1 MSLAQEIED
10 RFKEALKSQEKTR
23 ISALRMLRSALKYKE
38 VERRRPLEDP
48 EVVSVIKG
56 LIRQGKESIDQFE
69 KGGRQDLA
77 EKERAEL
84 AVIHPFM
91 PAQATAAE
99 IEELIDQIIF
109 ELQASGI
116 RDMGKVMKSATARLA
131 GRAEGQT
138 IQAIV
143 KQKLSST

>member
-10 RFKEALKSQEKTR
+10 SFKEALKSQEKTKT
-23 ISALRMLRSALKYKE
+23 SALRMLRSAMKYKE
-38 VERRRPLEDP
+38 VERRRPLDDP
-48 EVVSVIKG
+48 EVLSVIKG

-69 KGGRQDLA
+69 KGGRLDLA
-77 EKERAEL
+77 EKERDEL
-84 AVIHPFM
+84 AVFNAFM

-99 IEELIDQIIF
+99 IEEHIDQIIL
-109 ELQASGI
+109 EVQASGI

>member
-10 RFKEALKSQEKTR
+10 SFKEALKSQEKTKT
-23 ISALRMLRSALKYKE
+23 SALRMLRSAMKYKE
-38 VERRRPLEDP
+38 VERRRPLDDP
-48 EVVSVIKG
+48 EVLSVIKG

-69 KGGRQDLA
+69 KGGRLDLA
-77 EKERAEL
+77 EKERDEL
-84 AVIHPFM
+84 AVFNAFM

-99 IEELIDQIIF
+99 IEEHIDQIIL
-109 ELQASGI
+109 EVQASGI

-138 IQAIV
+138 IQTIV